1 MGRNFVL
8 RPPVLAVTAL
18 LALSGC
24 AITSV
29 RDTNKIRSADEIA
42 DSLLTDEDLSGN
54 WTLNTG
60 PDGAALPAS
69 GVITDV
75 ERPMLPQVE
84 LCEEAGQV
92 ARDAIDSVKWQGFRQ
107 LDKVVDDPIDPPAD
121 REGHM
126 EFVQQFLMSGEPD
139 EVESLFNDIASGY
152 KECLGELPAGE
163 EGPGIVTEL
172 DIESVG
178 DQRIAALARI
188 EEAGGGGMWN
198 IYSVLV
204 REGAVLMSITAVD
217 IVLGDLEAEMDVADL
232 NAMLSTAA
240 SKI

>member
-1 MGRNFVL
+1 MT
-8 RPPVLAVTAL
+8 VLAGTTCFAL
-18 LALSGC
+18 VGC
-24 AITSV
+24 AVSSI
-29 RDTNKIRSADEIA
+29 RDTNKIRSSEELA
-42 DSLLTDEDLSGN
+42 DSLLTDEDLVGDWN
-54 WTLNTG
+54 PNVG

-107 LDKVVDDPIDPPAD
+107 LDKVVGDPIDPPAD

-139 EVESLFNDIASGY
+139 EVESLFDDIASGY

-172 DIESVG
+172 DIEPVG

-198 IYSVLV
+198 VYSALV
-204 REGAVLMSITAVD
+204 REGSVLMSITAVD
-217 IVLGDLEAEMDVADL
+217 IVLGDLEAEIGVSDL
-232 NAMLSTAA
+232 NAMLSAA
-240 SKI
+240 TSKV

>member
-1 MGRNFVL
+1 MMVL
-8 RPPVLAVTAL
+8 VGTTCVALVGCAVT
-18 LALSGC
+18 S
-24 AITSV
+24 T
-29 RDTNKIRSADEIA
+29 RDTNKIRSSEELAQ
-42 DSLLTDEDLSGN
+42 SLLTDEDLEGD
-54 WTLNTG
+54 WKPNTG
-60 PDGAALPAS
+60 PDGAGLPAS

-126 EFVQQFLMSGEPD
+126 EFVQQFLTSGDPN
-139 EVESLFNDIASGY
+139 EVESLFDDIASGY

-172 DIESVG
+172 DIEPVG
-178 DQRIAALARI
+178 DQRIATLARI
-188 EEAGGGGMWN
+188 EESGGGGVWN
-198 IYSVLV
+198 VYSALV
-204 REGAVLMSITAVD
+204 REGSVLMSITVVD
-217 IVLGDLEAEMDVADL
+217 IVLGDLEAEIGVSDL
-232 NAMLSTAA
+232 DAMLSVAT